1 VNEVSVD
8 REPED
13 VGVAGGILMTA
24 VGGFVDAYL
33 FLRDGVFGFAQTGNV
48 VFLAVALIQ
57 GSNWTKY
64 LWPIL
69 VYLLGLCAAQVIRGR
84 LASHPRFTIAVT
96 IAAQVIV
103 FALLAAIAPIVP
115 AAVLIVTLSF
125 VAGVRLELFRHA
137 GGLSFVSIATTGNL
151 MRFVE
156 AGAGLLHSR
165 TWSSLRGFAVTGFV
179 VIGFLVGALAGAG
192 ASYLLGASAL
202 WGAVALEAATFFIF
216 LLRGGNRHESNQ
228 GDKTSR

>member
-1 VNEVSVD
+1 MNEVSVAP
-8 REPED
+8 EPGD
-13 VGVAGGILMTA
+13 VGVLGGILMTA

-48 VFLAVALIQ
+48 VFLAVALVR
-57 GSNWTKY
+57 GTDWAEY

-69 VYLLGLCAAQVIRGR
+69 AYVVGLCAAQLIRVPLVSR
-84 LASHPRFTIAVT
+84 PRFTLAVT

-103 FALLAAIAPIVP
+103 FALLAAVVPIVP

-156 AGAGLLHSR
+156 AGAGVLRSH
-165 TWSSLRGFAVTGFV
+165 TSSNVRSFAVTGFV
-179 VIGFLVGALAGAG
+179 VLGFFTGALAGAG

-202 WGAVALEAATFFIF
+202 WGAVALETMTLLVF
-216 LLRGGNRHESNQ
+216 LVRTANPRE
-228 GDKTSR
+228 